1 MQNSVEHL
9 SDDEFAVA
17 FETCHIANEEFH
29 HREHLRLAWIYLRRF
44 GSEAGPRIRAAICRF
59 AAAHG
64 KADKYHETV
73 TFAWLRLVADGAQRT
88 NARSFAELL
97 RALPELLDKNTLNQH
112 YSPERLSSD
121 AARTGFVLPDRKP
134 LPAGTSVSAVRSTP

>member
-1 MQNSVEHL
+1 MYICTGA
-9 SDDEFAVA
+9 DDEFATA
-17 FETCHIANEEFH
+17 FENCQVPNDAFH

-44 GSEAGPRIRAAICRF
+44 GSEAGLQIRVAILRF

-64 KADKYHETV
+64 KADKYHETI
-73 TFAWLRLVADGAQRT
+73 TFAWLRLVADGAERS

-97 RALPELLDKNTLNQH
+97 RASPELLDKNTLHQH
-112 YSPERLSSD
+112 YSPELLGSD
-121 AARTGFVLPDRKP
+121 AARTRFVPPDRKP